1 MKLIIP
7 KKINISNKGEN
18 KFYKYFEEKFPDNWI
33 CYYNN
38 TIDLYEFD
46 FLLISPDRFIFLI
59 EVKGFNENSN
69 IKVIDHLTYKAKGK
83 VCKSPLKQAKNYSF
97 SIVNKFKNDNIRPFV
112 IPVVCYPL
120 ISEEYFYNIELN
132 NMSDRKETILEVDFS
147 CNSVEKILNSLSM
160 ERKYKSAQIN
170 KLNDDEFKIFRGLF
184 ETEETL
190 NIDISKEKQNSEI
203 ENHFSEI
210 IYYKTYK
217 EEYLSEIFE
226 KWENGVWVNV
236 LYNCEKEK
244 EKIIDYFVD
253 NYIKNNTIY
262 NNLYNKYKREIF
274 NLSLIKANS
283 YKASIK
289 LKSTEKMKPDEL
301 QFLKNETNFNIRQYD
316 LIHEDLDLNV
326 LVSASAGTGKTY
338 SMIYRIAYILFKNKY
353 QYIEAQN
360 IDNIFS
366 MITFTNEAADS
377 MYEKIKVHLNN
388 LYLITGDDYYYECLN
403 NLNKVRISTIHK
415 YVKYVLEEIAFYIG
429 YQKSIKITSNAYD
442 RKLLINKY
450 YDDYENITKFLDLY
464 DNNPIKTYEIEK
476 IIKEISN
483 QIKQKNISVSDNRN
497 KYELETNKNDSFNF
511 IISILELMKRV
522 ESDVEKK
529 NYENNKIELS
539 NLIMELS
546 KTMDDDT
553 KSFTKLKNKLE
564 YLFVDEF
571 QDTDDLQIELLLAL
585 QKLFGFKLFIV
596 GDVKQCIYRFRGAE
610 DQAFNKISKKIKFKR
625 HYLRYNYRSEKSL
638 IESINKIST
647 TLGNKKLLNFKH
659 TNDSLIPYFNNY
671 EANIFIKEFSSIYEQ
686 TSLVIDYITKT
697 VAKSNIDNI
706 GILVRYNKEANMW
719 KKIIEEGGFS
729 VNSETN
735 NNFYNTTP
743 IIEFFKLVQAL
754 MHSRSKVY
762 ILQLFTTDYIEGS
775 YNINILE
782 EVNSSN
788 IYELIP
794 WWDETIKKLK
804 NYPVMRVIHELI
816 YEIKPWNYYGLN
828 FKKNIRK
835 EKIEY
840 YKKTLELLFENLIFS
855 HDTDYMTLEQ
865 IDDFLKVKILTRY
878 SDEVSEKISNEMCN
892 DLKIDVLTVHKAKG
906 LEFDSVIIPNMSY
919 EISTESKNTKVN
931 LVYKKSGDCNEI
943 GFKLRFNNGI
953 SISTPIFDRLI
964 EEEEDFIAREEARL
978 FYVAMTR
985 AKKELALFR
994 KNYERSNI
1002 TWSKMIEE
1010 GDYN

>member
-1 MKLIIP
+1 M
-7 KKINISNKGEN
+7 
-18 KFYKYFEEKFPDNWI
+18 
-33 CYYNN
+33 
-38 TIDLYEFD
+38 
-46 FLLISPDRFIFLI
+46 
-59 EVKGFNENSN
+59 
-69 IKVIDHLTYKAKGK
+69 
-83 VCKSPLKQAKNYSF
+83 
-97 SIVNKFKNDNIRPFV
+97 
-112 IPVVCYPL
+112 
-120 ISEEYFYNIELN
+120 
-132 NMSDRKETILEVDFS
+132 
-147 CNSVEKILNSLSM
+147 
-160 ERKYKSAQIN
+160 
-170 KLNDDEFKIFRGLF
+170 
-184 ETEETL
+184 
-190 NIDISKEKQNSEI
+190 
-203 ENHFSEI
+203 
-210 IYYKTYK
+210 
-217 EEYLSEIFE
+217 
-226 KWENGVWVNV
+226 
-236 LYNCEKEK
+236 
-244 EKIIDYFVD
+244 
-253 NYIKNNTIY
+253 
-262 NNLYNKYKREIF
+262 
-274 NLSLIKANS
+274 
-283 YKASIK
+283 
-289 LKSTEKMKPDEL
+289 
-301 QFLKNETNFNIRQYD
+301 
-316 LIHEDLDLNV
+316 
-326 LVSASAGTGKTY
+326 
-338 SMIYRIAYILFKNKY
+338 
-353 QYIEAQN
+353 
-360 IDNIFS
+360 
-366 MITFTNEAADS
+366 
-377 MYEKIKVHLNN
+377 NN

-429 YQKSIKITSNAYD
+429 YQKNIKITSNAYD

-464 DNNPIKTYEIEK
+464 ESNPIKTYEIEK

-483 QIKQKNISVSDNRN
+483 QIKQKNISVSDTRN
-497 KYELETNKNDSFNF
+497 KYELESNKNDSFNF
-511 IISILELMKRV
+511 IISILDLMIRV

-585 QKLFGFKLFIV
+585 QKIFGFKLFIV

-610 DQAFNKISKKIKFKR
+610 DQAFNKILEKIKFKR

-647 TLGNKKLLNFKH
+647 ILGNKKLLNFKH
-659 TNDSLIPYFNNY
+659 NNDSLIPYFNNY
-671 EANIFIKEFSSIYEQ
+671 EAKIFIKEFSSIHEQ

-697 VAKSNIDNI
+697 VAKSSIDNI
-706 GILVRYNKEANMW
+706 SILVRYNKEASMW
-719 KKIIEEGGFS
+719 KKIIEEAGFL

-794 WWDETIKKLK
+794 WWVETIKKLK

-828 FKKNIRK
+828 FNKNIRK
-835 EKIEY
+835 EKTEY

-865 IDDFLKVKILTRY
+865 IEDFLKVKILTRY
-878 SDEVSEKISNEMCN
+878 SDEVSEKISNEMYN

-931 LVYKKSGDCNEI
+931 LVYKKSDDCNEI

-964 EEEEDFIAREEARL
+964 EKEEDFIAREEARL

-994 KNYERSNI
+994 KNYEQSNI
-1002 TWSKMIEE
+1002 TW
-1010 GDYN
+1010 